1 MNLLFAWRYFRAK
14 KSTNA
19 INIIA
24 WVSMAAIVVGAAS
37 LILVL
42 SVFNGFEDLVK
53 SLYASFYPDIK
64 ITPSSG
70 KTLTLT
76 PDQLRQLSGTKGVHA
91 LSLVA
96 EDKVYLTNGDSG
108 VPVFP
113 YLKGVDENF
122 KKVSGVGDKIVRG
135 SFDLGTDEHPLAVL
149 GSGIAYTLGVE
160 PDRALTPLSVY
171 IFRKGSTDFATDP
184 VALLSNVSNEGIA
197 TSGEFRI
204 QQDFDNNYVITNLA
218 FAKRMMGLKA
228 NEYSGAEL
236 SLDDPEQAALVRSV
250 LQKSLGR
257 DYQVQTRYEQNQSL
271 YTVMGTEKWVIYVV
285 LTLILVVAAFNMVG
299 ALTMLVWEKQKD
311 IHVLKALGAGNGLI
325 KKIFLTEGVLLAMM
339 GGGGGMLLAAII
351 CVLQIRYKLVP
362 LAGGSFLIDYYPVK
376 LVATDFVLVLS
387 TILAVA
393 LLASWLPAR
402 KAAAQPIELK
412 S

>member
-53 SLYASFYPDIK
+53 SLYTSFYPDLK
-64 ITPSSG
+64 ITAAMG

-76 PDQLRQLSGTKGVHA
+76 PEQLRQMSGTNGVRA
-91 LSLVA
+91 YSLVA
-96 EDKVYLTNGDSG
+96 EDKAYLMNGDSG
-108 VPVFP
+108 SNVSP
-113 YLKGVDENF
+113 YLKGVDANYT
-122 KKVSGVGDKIVRG
+122 KVSGVSDKIVRG

-149 GSGIAYTLGVE
+149 GSGIAYQLGVE
-160 PDRALTPLSVY
+160 TDRALVPLSVY
-171 IFRKGSTDFATDP
+171 VFRKGGPDYTADP
-184 VALLSNVSNEGIA
+184 LSSVSNEGLP

-218 FAKRMMGLKA
+218 FVKRMMGLKA
-228 NEYSGAEL
+228 DEYSAVEL
-236 SLDDPEQAALVRSV
+236 SLDDPAQGPLVKSL
-250 LQKSLGR
+250 LQKLFGK
-257 DYQVQTRYEQNQSL
+257 DYRLQTRYEQNQNL
-271 YTVMGTEKWVIYVV
+271 YTVMGTEKWVIYIV

-311 IHVLKALGAGNGLI
+311 IHVLKALGASNGLI
-325 KKIFLTEGVLLAMM
+325 RKIFLSEGVLLGMM
-339 GGGGGMLLAAII
+339 GGVGGMGLAAII
-351 CVLQIRYKLVP
+351 CLLQIRYKLVP
-362 LAGGSFLIDYYPVK
+362 LVGGSFLIDYYPVK
-376 LVATDFVLVLS
+376 LVATDFLLVLS
-387 TILAVA
+387 TILVVA
-393 LLASWLPAR
+393 LLASWIPAR